1 MYTYFLSQGVY
12 NLLRIIRGVMIMT
25 SFIESSV
32 VPNTFSPDDFLWSSE
47 ETIKLVVLVS

>member
-1 MYTYFLSQGVY
+1 MYTYLLSHGIY
-12 NLLRIIRGVMIMT
+12 NLLRITRDVMIMT

-32 VPNTFSPDDFLWSSE
+32 VPNTFSPDDFLWSSQ